1 MGCRP
6 SRHSSGR
13 VGDSSWRYNKDG
25 FQDGSKKKKTGK
37 SGSSSQK
44 KPTEFCAFSSTTK
57 TYQRTMK
64 DIAQCSKITVRLS
77 TDGSVLEIEKYDID
91 FHSNKATLFT
101 KDMEWHSRHKPS
113 HVIVDVTSDSTCLR
127 RCGSAPQFDLPHLSS
142 ISEENYDNVMNLNE
156 HKNGYRQAC
165 VGSNVTKTI
174 KKSKTFVSDRLSK
187 NVVHADIS
195 SSGMTVVDIDS
206 LTNKIT
212 PGVAK
217 LVHGSINNNCKKS
230 QYSASKQTTIAKE
243 TSLNTLIDGKSII
256 EEEMPSRNS
265 AHCDFMNGQTNSIGS
280 CSCTIHKVV
289 CVDEMVETAQDDMQG
304 IKSSC
309 RNPCSSINSSEET
322 EISDLRTSVYNS
334 INKFNE
340 FLSRRETKRI
350 STAINDDTI
359 IVHNS
364 ENHSNN
370 SDLTT
375 KCTCHKTENG
385 SQPHTEFRLESSQND
400 LKCNIGTMT
409 NNGLNTCNNGNS
421 EFAESAIQVSTPE
434 DRRALDTTE
443 TDLLLNIHKQ
453 THNEV
458 CTLCGC
464 VIVRSTIKDTPT
476 FQNSTLSAN
485 TSGSQSSTY
494 FGHEANMRVVDRECP
509 SKVQLEK
516 SHSKHTDTDCASSI
530 TENIAANTNG
540 TTQLNEPLCLHGA
553 KTVQDNS
560 KHSESCDTTH
570 SLSLSPTPKDT
581 VLKTRCSITNGFSP
595 VTINDN
601 PVNKHSSSPKRHTV
615 CHGET
620 SVMDENSKGNK
631 RRAS

>member
-113 HVIVDVTSDSTCLR
+113 HVIVDVTRDSTCLR

-142 ISEENYDNVMNLNE
+142 ISEENYDTVMNLNE
-156 HKNGYRQAC
+156 HKNGYTQAC
-165 VGSNVTKTI
+165 VGSKVTKTI

-243 TSLNTLIDGKSII
+243 TSLNTLNDCKSII

-265 AHCDFMNGQTNSIGS
+265 AHFDFTKGQANSIG
-280 CSCTIHKVV
+280 SCTIHKVV
-289 CVDEMVETAQDDMQG
+289 CVDEMAETAQGDMQG

-350 STAINDDTI
+350 STATNDDTI

-364 ENHSNN
+364 ENHSNH

-375 KCTCHKTENG
+375 RCSCHKTENG
-385 SQPHTEFRLESSQND
+385 SQSHTEVRLESPQNE

-409 NNGLNTCNNGNS
+409 NNGLNTCNNVNS

-434 DRRALDTTE
+434 DRRAIDTTE
-443 TDLLLNIHKQ
+443 TDLLLNVHKQ

-464 VIVRSTIKDTPT
+464 VIDYSTMKDTPA
-476 FQNSTLSAN
+476 FQNRTLSVN
-485 TSGSQSSTY
+485 TSGSQSSAY
-494 FGHEANMRVVDRECP
+494 LGHENMGVVDRECP
-509 SKVQLEK
+509 SKVQVEK
-516 SHSKHTDTDCASSI
+516 SHSKHTDSDCTSST
-530 TENIAANTNG
+530 TENIAANTTD

-553 KTVQDNS
+553 KTVRENS
-560 KHSESCDTTH
+560 KHCESCDTTRT
-570 SLSLSPTPKDT
+570 LSLSPAPKDT

-595 VTINDN
+595 VTIEDN
-601 PVNKHSSSPKRHTV
+601 PVHKHSISTQSPTV

-620 SVMDENSKGNK
+620 SAMDGNSKGNK
-631 RRAS
+631 KGAS

>member
-37 SGSSSQK
+37 GGSSSQK

-101 KDMEWHSRHKPS
+101 KDMEWHSGHKPS
-113 HVIVDVTSDSTCLR
+113 HVIVDVTRDSTCLR

-165 VGSNVTKTI
+165 VGSKVTNTI

-230 QYSASKQTTIAKE
+230 QYSACKRTTISKE
-243 TSLNTLIDGKSII
+243 TSLSTVNDGKSII
-256 EEEMPSRNS
+256 EEEILSRNS
-265 AHCDFMNGQTNSIGS
+265 AHCDFMKGQTSGVGS
-280 CSCTIHKVV
+280 CSCAVHKVV
-289 CVDEMVETAQDDMQG
+289 CVDEIAETAQGEMQG

-364 ENHSNN
+364 ENNCNTSNL
-370 SDLTT
+370 DTR
-375 KCTCHKTENG
+375 CTCHKTENG
-385 SQPHTEFRLESSQND
+385 SQPHTEIRLESPQNE
-400 LKCNIGTMT
+400 LKCNIDTMT
-409 NNGLNTCNNGNS
+409 NNGSHTNNSVNS
-421 EFAESAIQVSTPE
+421 EFAESAIQVSTSE
-434 DRRALDTTE
+434 NRRALDTSE

-464 VIVRSTIKDTPT
+464 VIVRSTMKDTPA
-476 FQNSTLSAN
+476 FQNRTLSAN
-485 TSGSQSSTY
+485 TSGSQSSTN
-494 FGHEANMRVVDRECP
+494 FGHEARDVDREFP
-509 SKVQLEK
+509 FKAQLEK
-516 SHSKHTDTDCASSI
+516 SHSKHTDSDCSNSI
-530 TENIAANTNG
+530 TENIAANTTD

-553 KTVQDNS
+553 KTITDNS
-560 KHSESCDTTH
+560 KCDTTRT
-570 SLSLSPTPKDT
+570 LSLSPTPKDT
-581 VLKTRCSITNGFSP
+581 VLNTRCSITNDFSP
-595 VTINDN
+595 VTIKDN
-601 PVNKHSSSPKRHTV
+601 PVNKHSTSTQSPTV

-620 SVMDENSKGNK
+620 SVMDANSKGNK
-631 RRAS
+631 RGAS